1 MRDFSNTTALRF
13 QTQVP
18 LAPLTTLG
26 IGGVSQFFVEA
37 YTEKDIEAA
46 VAYARAHHLSL
57 FPLGNG
63 SNVLVPD
70 SGVAGLVVKMSL
82 RDLAFQDGSD
92 EALLVAGAG
101 VAWDSVV
108 DYAAERGFFGVENL
122 AGIPGT
128 VGGAAVQNIG
138 AYGAELA
145 DVFEYADVL
154 SSVTGARRRISRAEA
169 SFAYRT
175 SFFKEHKEYII
186 LQVAVRLAKAAVPN
200 IAYADLAQ
208 VHASGESL
216 STPADI
222 ARAVRAIREKKFPKN
237 PEEGTA
243 GSFFKNPVVSPEVFS
258 SLAQRFPDLPSFAQK
273 DGTKKIPLAW
283 ILDKVL
289 SLKGFARER
298 VRLYENH
305 SLIVVAKKGARAA
318 EVDAFVS
325 EISARVFQATGIT
338 IEREVETFGAQ
349 K

>member
-1 MRDFSNTTALRF
+1 MSDFLSTTALRLE
-13 QTQVP
+13 TQVP

-26 IGGVSQFFVEA
+26 VGGTAQFFAEAHTENDVE
-37 YTEKDIEAA
+37 EAI
-46 VAYARAHHLSL
+46 VYARTHHLLL

-82 RDLAFQDGSD
+82 QNIALQDGTD
-92 EALLVAGAG
+92 TALLVADAG

-108 DYAAERGFFGVENL
+108 DYASTRGLFGVENL

-145 DVFEYADVL
+145 DVFEYAEVM

-169 SFAYRT
+169 AFAYRT
-175 SFFKEHKEYII
+175 SFFKTHAEYI
-186 LQVAVRLAKAAVPN
+186 LLRVAVRLSKTTVPN

-208 VHASGESL
+208 AHASGEAL

-222 ARAVRAIREKKFPKN
+222 ARAVRAIREKKFPKSSD
-237 PEEGTA
+237 EGTA
-243 GSFFKNPVVSPEVFS
+243 GSFFKNPVVSPETFS
-258 SLAQRFPDLPSFAQK
+258 SLEQRFPGLPSFAQK
-273 DGTKKIPLAW
+273 DGTKKISLAW
-283 ILDKVL
+283 ILDKIL
-289 SLKGFARER
+289 SLKGFAHGRA
-298 VRLYENH
+298 RLYEGH
-305 SLIVVAKKGARAA
+305 SLIIVARRGAHAA
-318 EVDAFVS
+318 EVDALVS
-325 EISARVFQATGIT
+325 EISARVFAATGIM
-338 IEREVETFGAQ
+338 IEREVETFGMQ